1 MRPVTREEYPID
13 SLHRI
18 VSGVTFFKEL
28 MKTDPEQF
36 ELLMTQ
42 TRFVTAEEGEIILHK
57 GDGANVLYFLLRG
70 QLEVTADDNSS
81 ESLNQINAGEP
92 FGVMAM
98 VLNFKRSASIH
109 VASKRVLL
117 AGIEFDHFSL
127 NPNVSVFSL
136 ATRIT
141 FFRMLNSNI
150 RWALERNK
158 MANQNHPL
166 VERIRALPIYN
177 GTKDTAAELHSL
189 MELAHLQS
197 ELLRDWNESTI
208 SLDVK

>member
-1 MRPVTREEYPID
+1 MRPVTRDDYPIE
-13 SLHRI
+13 SLHKI

-28 MKTDPEQF
+28 MKSDPEQF

-42 TRFVTAEEGEIILHK
+42 TRFVTAKEDEIILHK

-70 QLEVTADDNSS
+70 QLEVTADDDSD
-81 ESLNQINAGEP
+81 ETLNQINAGEP

-109 VASKRVLL
+109 VASKRALL

-127 NPNVSVFSL
+127 NPNLSVFSL
-136 ATRIT
+136 PTRIT

-158 MANQNHPL
+158 IANREHPL
-166 VERIRALPIYN
+166 VERIHALPIYS
-177 GTKDTAAELHSL
+177 GEKDTAAELHLL
-189 MELAHLQS
+189 MELAHLQA
-197 ELLRDWNESTI
+197 ELLRDWNESRA
-208 SLDVK
+208 K